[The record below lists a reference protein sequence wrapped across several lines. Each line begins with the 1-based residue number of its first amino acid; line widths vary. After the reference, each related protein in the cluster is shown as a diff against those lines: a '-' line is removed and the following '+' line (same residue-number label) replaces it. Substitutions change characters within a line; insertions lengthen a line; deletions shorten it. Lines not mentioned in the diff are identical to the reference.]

1 MIEDFDVIEE
11 IDELDQPKPTGKKAC
26 MTIVTILVALT
37 LVLTAAV
44 PLAQFLIRRDFERQ
58 VNSFPVAVCE
68 NLAKASIFNQDC
80 DSTLPVGE
88 FVAKTF
94 PAGVSMRFVE
104 AAMAGYQV
112 ETLTGISQL
121 DCQDPAMLTYS
132 VAKSVLN
139 WKTEVEFLFCS
150 GLLIEKV
157 VLLNG
162 APLSLPAYDF

>member
-94 PAGVSMRFVE
+94 PGGVSMRFVE

-162 APLSLPAYDF
+162 APLRLPAYDF

>member
-11 IDELDQPKPTGKKAC
+11 IDELDQPKPTEKKAC

-94 PAGVSMRFVE
+94 PGGVSMRFVE

-139 WKTEVEFLFCS
+139 WKTEVEFFFCS
-150 GLLIEKV
+150 DLLIEKV

-162 APLSLPAYDF
+162 APLRLPAYDF

>member
-94 PAGVSMRFVE
+94 PGGVSMRFVE

-139 WKTEVEFLFCS
+139 WKTEVEFFFCS
-150 GLLIEKV
+150 DLLIEKV

-162 APLSLPAYDF
+162 APLRLPAYDF

>member
-68 NLAKASIFNQDC
+68 NLAKASLLNQDC
-80 DSTLPVGE
+80 DSSLPVGE
-88 FVAKTF
+88 FVAKVF
-94 PAGVSMRFVE
+94 PAGVSMQFVE
-104 AAMAGYQV
+104 VAMAGYQV
-112 ETLTGISQL
+112 KTLTGTRQL
-121 DCQDPAMLTYS
+121 DCKDPALMTYS

-139 WKTEVEFLFCS
+139 WKTEVEFFFCS
-150 GLLIEKV
+150 DLLIEKV

-162 APLSLPAYDF
+162 APLRLPAYDF

>member
-1 MIEDFDVIEE
+1 MIEDFDLIEE
-11 IDELDQPKPTGKKAC
+11 IDELDQPEPTGKKAC

-94 PAGVSMRFVE
+94 PGGVSMRFVE

-139 WKTEVEFLFCS
+139 WKTEVEFFFCS
-150 GLLIEKV
+150 DLLIEKV

-162 APLSLPAYDF
+162 APLRLPAYDF